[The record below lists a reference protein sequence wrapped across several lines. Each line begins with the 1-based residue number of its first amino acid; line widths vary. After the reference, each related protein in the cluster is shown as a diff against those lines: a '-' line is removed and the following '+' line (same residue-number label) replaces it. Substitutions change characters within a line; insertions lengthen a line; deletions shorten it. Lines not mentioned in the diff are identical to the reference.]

1 LNKDLQPWKNASPAS
16 NPELRTT
23 ATFAAVQWAKFQSGV
38 ARLASMPPVVMSSPL
53 GRIAAHWGGT
63 TLYDAGAPLGK
74 TRYRVLLI
82 PSLINK
88 ARIFSLNEKKN
99 IISFLRDAGV
109 HCYILDWG
117 IPDKDERSFQCQD
130 FLEQRLLP
138 AVDHLLSLTDT
149 APLGLLGYCMG
160 GLFAAAAAKHREEH
174 LSALILLATPWDFHA
189 AAPAGIRVWL
199 AGLRPTWENILRQ
212 PGIMPI
218 DGVQAL
224 LLSLDPFGTVNR
236 YIAFSD
242 QDNVD
247 ENKQFQR
254 IEHWLADGVPLP
266 YGVLREAL
274 FSWYLDNDPYTK
286 GWNGI
291 KSENLSLPVLV
302 VAPQR
307 DGIVPTASARAFK
320 THQQT
325 VLSPATGHLGMVAG
339 RHSMERVFVPLLQW
353 LYSI

>member
-1 LNKDLQPWKNASPAS
+1 
-16 NPELRTT
+16 
-23 ATFAAVQWAKFQSGV
+23 
-38 ARLASMPPVVMSSPL
+38 
-53 GRIAAHWGGT
+53 
-63 TLYDAGAPLGK
+63 
-74 TRYRVLLI
+74 
-82 PSLINK
+82 
-88 ARIFSLNEKKN
+88 
-99 IISFLRDAGV
+99 
-109 HCYILDWG
+109 
-117 IPDKDERSFQCQD
+117 
-130 FLEQRLLP
+130 
-138 AVDHLLSLTDT
+138 
-149 APLGLLGYCMG
+149 MG